1 MVDGPE
7 IPEHGRVPRVEGAS
21 PYDVG
26 ASGTFRACTQQYCLP
41 VHARFIRALC
51 HKCPLVFGGTCIGAG
66 PWEHVQGP
74 APMSFSMTALVL

>member
-1 MVDGPE
+1 MRDRQLVAYRHVMWVRPGLS
-7 IPEHGRVPRVEGAS
+7 GRALGSTVCRS
-21 PYDVG
+21 MLD
-26 ASGTFRACTQQYCLP
+26 
-41 VHARFIRALC
+41 FIRALC